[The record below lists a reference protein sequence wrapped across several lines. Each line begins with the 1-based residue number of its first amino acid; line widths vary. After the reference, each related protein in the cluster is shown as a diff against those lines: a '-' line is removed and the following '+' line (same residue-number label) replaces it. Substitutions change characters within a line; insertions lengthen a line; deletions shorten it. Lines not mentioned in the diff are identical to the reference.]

1 VKKAILYAL
10 RNGSGD
16 VLPRDYELRDHTT
29 KRRKLSGVQ
38 GEDPLVL
45 VLSRGGF
52 RVHVRLIDADR
63 YTLTMRDEKGKVA
76 DGPLGE
82 NLDMLEALNA
92 ALRVS

>member
-1 VKKAILYAL
+1 
-10 RNGSGD
+10 
-16 VLPRDYELRDHTT
+16 
-29 KRRKLSGVQ
+29 VQ

-52 RVHVRLIDADR
+52 RVNFRLIDADR
-63 YTLTMRDEKGKVA
+63 YTLMMRDEKGKVA
-76 DGPLGE
+76 DGLLDG

>member
-1 VKKAILYAL
+1 VKKAISYAL

-16 VLPRDYELRDHTT
+16 VLPRDYELPDHNT
-29 KRRKLSGVQ
+29 KRQKLFGVQ
-38 GEDPLVL
+38 GEAPMAL

-63 YTLTMRDEKGKVA
+63 YTLTMRAEKGKVA
-76 DGPLGE
+76 DGSLGE